1 MSPEMEY
8 FNLFFLTK
16 LEKFKLCKKKL
27 VRANMQSEFCSNKSS
42 TVLSTVLMTVNLLY
56 CTVCTLPIAGKTVV
70 VLFVPKRL

>member
-8 FNLFFLTK
+8 FILFFLTK
-16 LEKFKLCKKKL
+16 LEKFKLSKKKL

-42 TVLSTVLMTVNLLY
+42 TVHTVLMTVNLLY
-56 CTVCTLPIAGKTVV
+56 TVCTLPIAGKTVV

>member
-1 MSPEMEY
+1 MSGHKVIVSCVFFFFGEQMSPEMEY

-42 TVLSTVLMTVNLLY
+42 TVQYS
-56 CTVCTLPIAGKTVV
+56 
-70 VLFVPKRL
+70 